1 MVLCK
6 WFLQYHD
13 KIMTHNDQMMQTIFS
28 KDISYDIKCYYCTQS
43 KSWWL
48 GRTDLLQFQ
57 LPALSTV
64 NISKHLTTKQFS
76 IKCRTQGIYQTWKW
90 RRGKNWTYN
99 VSLWWMTVNYF
110 SAMPIYS
117 VWSVAVSGMLM
128 VEDQSCGCWK
138 IMKTIREKI
147 AQGSGPIVYLVFC
160 ICVTLAVAAGLGNNA
175 TVLPLVIYFWLLLA
189 LFKLIHFI
197 PSMWIHTF
205 VLCITVNPYSN
216 GWVISLLFHLAWPG
230 VNIGSEHN
238 PQYTDK
244 LSSI

>member
-1 MVLCK
+1 
-6 WFLQYHD
+6 
-13 KIMTHNDQMMQTIFS
+13 MTHNDQMMQTIFS
-28 KDISYDIKCYYCTQS
+28 KDILYDIKCYYWTQS
-43 KSWWL
+43 KSWWI
-48 GRTDLLQFQ
+48 GWTDQLQFQ
-57 LPALSTV
+57 LPAV
-64 NISKHLTTKQFS
+64 HISKHFATKQFS

-90 RRGKNWTYN
+90 RRGKKWTYN

-189 LFKLIHFI
+189 LCLVQINSLHSFHVDPHICVVHYSESRFQCQWLSHQF
-197 PSMWIHTF
+197 
-205 VLCITVNPYSN
+205 TVSPCL
-216 GWVISLLFHLAWPG
+216 V
-230 VNIGSEHN
+230 
-238 PQYTDK
+238 
-244 LSSI
+244 